1 MVAGKFSLS
10 YSSTTYSYVFAQDHQ
25 RQFPTLA
32 RIALDVLPAQAS
44 SVPCE
49 RLFSSAKLV
58 ASNLRARLGS
68 ERFEEIQLLKW
79 HWRSNTIDLAAIN
92 TEAETRCLDDASEL
106 LLADELA
113 GMDEL
118 DESWSEMST

>member
-1 MVAGKFSLS
+1 M
-10 YSSTTYSYVFAQDHQ
+10 
-25 RQFPTLA
+25 
-32 RIALDVLPAQAS
+32 
-44 SVPCE
+44 PCE